1 MLVALDLTG
10 DVISYAYCEGNEIVS
25 EKLNN
30 TMGFRTK
37 DLFLI
42 DGLISGLL
50 GVTKTMIECT
60 GITITETIIAL
71 PAYCSYAER
80 DRLKRIAAECGIK
93 IRSLIRGSFA
103 LALQMFQQLQP
114 EEKKA
119 LLCSVHSDYTEFL
132 LFQVGGD
139 VVRVQGSAILTYDK
153 GACAENPAGMKQRVL
168 AELKALYGELGLS
181 FEDKEE
187 DIYITS
193 EEKDSSD
200 RETFAF
206 IMESVYDKKAVHFPG
221 DTAKGAFYH
230 LMKLMDFC
238 TGLIRKCFSVD
249 CSTEGI
255 SISSGV
261 TGELKEVFR
270 RNSELPAKKEMEM
283 WCSRDN
289 VLCFYAGNYM
299 TRENDDPI
307 GTCRIPEAYRGQNV
321 YLKITLTEDG
331 IVEYVV
337 LDAKRQIIYPRQV
350 LH

>member
-10 DVISYAYCEGNEIVS
+10 DVISYAYCEGSEIVS

-42 DGLISGLL
+42 DGLVSGLL
-50 GVTKTMIECT
+50 SVVKTMIECT
-60 GITITETIIAL
+60 GITMTEVIVAL

-80 DRLKRIAAECGIK
+80 DRLKRIAADCGIK

-103 LALQMFQQLQP
+103 LTLQMFQQLQP
-114 EEKKA
+114 EEKTA
-119 LLCSVHSDYTEFL
+119 LLCSTHSDYTEFL

-139 VVRVQGSAILTYDK
+139 VVRVQGSAILQYHK
-153 GACAENPAGMKQRVL
+153 GACGENPAGMKQKVI
-168 AELKALYGELGLS
+168 AELKALYSELGLS
-181 FEDKEE
+181 YENKEE
-187 DIYITS
+187 DLYVTYP
-193 EEKDSSD
+193 EKDSSD
-200 RETFAF
+200 GETFAF
-206 IMESVYDKKAVHFPG
+206 ILESIYNKKAVHFEN
-221 DTAKGAFYH
+221 DAARGAFYH
-230 LMKLMDFC
+230 LMKLEDFR
-238 TGLIRKCFSVD
+238 TDLIRKCFSVD
-249 CSTEGI
+249 CCTEGI

-261 TGELKEVFR
+261 TGELQEVFR

-283 WCSRDN
+283 WSSRDN
-289 VLCFYAGNYM
+289 VLCFYAGNFM

-307 GTCRIPEAYRGQNV
+307 GTCRIPDAYRGQKV
-321 YLKITLTEDG
+321 HLKITLTEDG

-337 LDAKRQIIYPRQV
+337 LDAKKQIIYPRQV